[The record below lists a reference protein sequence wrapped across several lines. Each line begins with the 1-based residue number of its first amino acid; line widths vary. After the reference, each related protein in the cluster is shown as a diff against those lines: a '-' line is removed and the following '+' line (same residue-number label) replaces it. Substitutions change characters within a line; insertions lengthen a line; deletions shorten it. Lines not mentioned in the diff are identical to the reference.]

1 MFGWGVVALVPVV
14 LALLDVAE
22 NFFDEMGFGD
32 IYDQPSCRLLYT
44 GLIDGEGRC
53 L

>member
-1 MFGWGVVALVPVV
+1 MSSRLHTYRWCSR
-14 LALLDVAE
+14 LLDVAE